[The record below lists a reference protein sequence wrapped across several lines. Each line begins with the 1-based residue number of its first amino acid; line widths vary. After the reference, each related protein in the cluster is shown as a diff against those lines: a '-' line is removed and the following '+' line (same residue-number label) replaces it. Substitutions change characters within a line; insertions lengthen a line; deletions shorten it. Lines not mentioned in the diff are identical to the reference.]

1 MFYRNI
7 ITELKKWAA
16 EEERKPLILRGARQV
31 GKTTAIEIFAREF
44 DHYIYLNLE
53 NKEDAGI
60 FNRDLPVD
68 ELIKAIFFSKNL
80 SPSKGKRILL
90 FIDEIQNSPPA
101 LAMMRFFYE
110 LRKDLFVIGASSL
123 LEAVIGKFQISF
135 PVGRVRYLFMYP
147 MTFEEFLLA
156 SGEEAAVE
164 IYHQVPAPDYAH
176 SRLLK
181 LFHKYTL
188 IGGMPEIIKKYIK
201 EEDLVG
207 LKPVYQ
213 SLLTGYLDD
222 VSKYARTPAMVEI
235 IRHAIEAAPFE
246 AGKRVKF
253 QGFGQSNYKSR
264 EMSEAMKSLERAML
278 IYLLYPVIVT
288 QPPLLEDNQKSPR
301 LQFLD
306 TGLLNYA
313 VGLQG
318 YFFQFD
324 DLHAFYQGLL
334 AEHIVGQELMALDM
348 NTDKKI
354 SFWVR
359 EQKQSNAEVDFV
371 LPYKHYV
378 IPLEVKAGKT
388 GSLRSLHQFME
399 RADHSYAV
407 RLYAGELQVSEVSTP
422 GGKIFKLLNLPYFLA
437 GKIYDYLRWFID
449 GYPENAKNTSFT
461 DGDMHGIELKFQ
473 PGKQFARLKKTHL
486 F

>member
-31 GKTTAIEIFAREF
+31 GKTTVVDMFAKDF

-53 NKEDAGI
+53 NKEDAQI
-60 FNRDLPVD
+60 FTRGLSID
-68 ELIKAIFFSKNL
+68 ELVKAIFFIKNV
-80 SPSKGKRILL
+80 PSAGNKKTLL
-90 FIDEIQNSPPA
+90 FIDEIQNCPPA
-101 LAMMRFFYE
+101 LAMMRYFYE
-110 LRKDLFVIGASSL
+110 SEKNLFVIGAGSL
-123 LEAVIGKFQISF
+123 LEAVIGEYQVSF

-147 MTFEEFLLA
+147 MVFEEFLLA
-156 SGEEAAVE
+156 EGEEAAVE
-164 IYHQVPAPDYAH
+164 VFRQVPMPDYAH

-181 LFHKYTL
+181 LFHNYTL

-201 EEDLVG
+201 DEDLVG

-213 SLLTGYLDD
+213 ALLTGYLDD
-222 VSKYARTPAMVEI
+222 VGKYARTPGMVDV
-235 IRHAIEAAPFE
+235 IRHAVEAAPFE
-246 AGKRVKF
+246 AGNRVKF

-264 EMSEAMKSLERAML
+264 EMGEALKSLERAML
-278 IYLLYPVIVT
+278 IYLLYPVTVT
-288 QPPLLEDNQKSPR
+288 QPPLMEDNKKSPR

-318 YFFQFD
+318 YFFKFD
-324 DLHAFYQGLL
+324 DLHSFYQGLL
-334 AEHIVGQELMALDM
+334 AEHIVGQELAALDM
-348 NTDKKI
+348 NSDKKI

-399 RADHSYAV
+399 RVEHPYAV
-407 RLYAGELQVSEVSTP
+407 RLYAGALQITEVSTP
-422 GGKIFKLLNLPYFLA
+422 DGKPYKLLNLPYFLA
-437 GKIYDYLRWFID
+437 GKIYDYLQWFIQ
-449 GYPENAKNTSFT
+449 E
-461 DGDMHGIELKFQ
+461 E
-473 PGKQFARLKKTHL
+473 
-486 F
+486 